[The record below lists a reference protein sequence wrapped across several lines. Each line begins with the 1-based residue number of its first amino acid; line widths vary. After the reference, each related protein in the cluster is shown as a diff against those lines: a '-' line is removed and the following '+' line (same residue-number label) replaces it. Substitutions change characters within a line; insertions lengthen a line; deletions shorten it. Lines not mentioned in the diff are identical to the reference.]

1 MSMWQRVQKFFDDR
15 VSSPTTSSQDTAKPS
30 SPPLSETTTNP
41 PPKDLAENN
50 LLSAWEKIRTLYEQ
64 RFKTSSSPQHDS
76 LTFPI
81 SDAGS
86 TQQNSSDTS
95 ASTRS
100 VEESKSTSG
109 WRRVWAMYKEGA
121 PYTMER
127 YLSEQT
133 LEMSFMAGLFVGG
146 MLGVPE
152 TQRRAETH
160 AVGQHFGSRGA
171 SMRRQADYI
180 IMMSLK
186 NGFFGGVK
194 LATLVGTFVCLTT
207 HLAVYRDHFSLL
219 YFPLSAAVS
228 SFLFGLPH
236 GRVGIVS
243 TFKLGMIPVGI
254 FATVP
259 LIYSRYHG
267 LESIDAGYRHFK
279 RYLEE
284 EHEKEEALNS
294 RLRQIMRE
302 EKLYL
307 RSTAKRRLEE
317 IEQEAKENGN
327 NVPGNDELEY
337 LDD

>member
-1 MSMWQRVQKFFDDR
+1 MSN
-15 VSSPTTSSQDTAKPS
+15 PPTSSQDTVKPS
-30 SPPLSETTTNP
+30 SQPLSETTTNP
-41 PPKDLAENN
+41 LSKDLTENN
-50 LLSAWEKIRTLYEQ
+50 LLSVWEKIRALYEQ
-64 RFKTSSSPQHDS
+64 RFKPSSSPRHDLHS
-76 LTFPI
+76 SPV
-81 SDAGS
+81 SDDGS
-86 TQQNSSDTS
+86 TQQNSSDIS
-95 ASTRS
+95 SSTRS
-100 VEESKSTSG
+100 SETESKSTSG

-133 LEMSFMAGLFVGG
+133 LEMSFMSGMFVGG
-146 MLGVPE
+146 MLGIPE

-186 NGFFGGVK
+186 NGFIGGVK
-194 LATLVGTFVCLTT
+194 MITLVGSFVCLTT

-228 SFLFGLPH
+228 SFLFGMPH
-236 GRVGIVS
+236 GRLGIVS

-254 FATVP
+254 VATLPV
-259 LIYSRYHG
+259 IYYRYHG
-267 LESIDAGYRHFK
+267 LESIDAGYKHFK
-279 RYLEE
+279 RSFEE
-284 EHEKEEALNS
+284 ELKKEEELNN
-294 RLRQIMRE
+294 RLRQIMRD

-317 IEQEAKENGN
+317 IKQEAKENGN
-327 NVPGNDELEY
+327 PWKDELEY